1 MNHSKR
7 VCKTQ
12 TASLRDSSDMD
23 RVWLVPRIGGVGWWS
38 QAEIE
43 AFDLSG
49 HKKDTSQMYV
59 YVFLTKTNAILNHE
73 KICLKNQLLFALNF
87 FITIWKAKK
96 MYIAQKW
103 NKPGASRYPFL
114 LPPVT

>member
-1 MNHSKR
+1 
-7 VCKTQ
+7 
-12 TASLRDSSDMD
+12 
-23 RVWLVPRIGGVGWWS
+23 
-38 QAEIE
+38 
-43 AFDLSG
+43 
-49 HKKDTSQMYV
+49 MYV

-87 FITIWKAKK
+87 FLLLFENQKK
-96 MYIAQKW
+96 MYIAHKW